1 MKSSEDTL
9 DPLRLGFVCV
19 ENAGRSQIAAA
30 LAETQIQVQNRAD
43 IEVISGGT
51 DPADTIHPSV
61 IEVMAE
67 KGYDLSDRSP
77 TLITPDVLKTC
88 DFVVLVGC
96 ALSIEDVPP
105 GVVVRDWGFVD
116 PADGNLE
123 SVWAI
128 STEIEQQV
136 IELFDDLPTQAE
148 RRARSS
154 THD

>member
-1 MKSSEDTL
+1 MKSHRETL

-30 LAETQIQVQNRAD
+30 VAKSQLQVQNRAD
-43 IEVISGGT
+43 LEVVSGGT
-51 DPADTIHPSV
+51 DPAAAIHPTV

-67 KGYDLSDRSP
+67 KGYDLSDQSP
-77 TLITPDVLKTC
+77 TQITRDTLEAC
-88 DFVVLVGC
+88 DFVVLMGC
-96 ALSIEDVPP
+96 ALSVEDIPP

-148 RRARSS
+148 RR
-154 THD
+154 TH